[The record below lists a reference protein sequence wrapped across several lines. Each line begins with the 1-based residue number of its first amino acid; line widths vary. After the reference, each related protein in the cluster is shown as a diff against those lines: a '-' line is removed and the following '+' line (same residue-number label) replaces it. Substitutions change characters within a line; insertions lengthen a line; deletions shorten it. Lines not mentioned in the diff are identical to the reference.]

1 MKNEHAFPHI
11 HVEGSVL
18 RVEGGLSKRE
28 YFAGLAM
35 QAIVSSGIDNDSQTR
50 FSEESIA
57 EGAVLQADALIAEL
71 EKTNA

>member
-28 YFAGLAM
+28 YFAGQALFAHLWLNRNVKHDTNLA
-35 QAIVSSGIDNDSQTR
+35 
-50 FSEESIA
+50 ESIA
-57 EGAVLQADALIAEL
+57 KDALACADALIAEL
-71 EKTNA
+71 EKTK